1 MFSIFCGFPAELL
14 QYPRIK
20 RNPPQPWEARRQA
33 GFLFFCLPREVG
45 GVPGAAGGGG
55 PLRTPA
61 SSAGQPGLTPLTRP
75 RSGSAL
81 GKTGEDPGHVAGG
94 VLEVDDPEVLVGAV
108 SQVAG
113 P

>member
-55 PLRTPA
+55 AAHPGELRRTAEANTPDPPREDRFQR
-61 SSAGQPGLTPLTRP
+61 SAKRARTRATWRAAFSRSTIRTFSLGLW
-75 RSGSAL
+75 A
-81 GKTGEDPGHVAGG
+81 
-94 VLEVDDPEVLVGAV
+94 
-108 SQVAG
+108 
-113 P
+113 